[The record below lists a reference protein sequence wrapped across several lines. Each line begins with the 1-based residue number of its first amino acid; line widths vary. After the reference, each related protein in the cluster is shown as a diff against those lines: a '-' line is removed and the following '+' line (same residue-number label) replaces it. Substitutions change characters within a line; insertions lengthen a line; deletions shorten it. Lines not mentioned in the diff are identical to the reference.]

1 MEEYVAEKENDY
13 DEYENQ
19 RQLVMEAITPSDPST
34 CIEGTTGVLYNKKA

>member
-19 RQLVMEAITPSDPST
+19 RQLVMEAINP
-34 CIEGTTGVLYNKKA
+34 K